1 VINYERRFEPP
12 IWGRHVDIGPELKV
26 ADLTAKET
34 RNDLLEAFKASIST
48 DMSASVYKSSPTRRE
63 PAFATIGRI
72 RPEISQGAVRISDD
86 LKTGPEIRWKTLIE
100 EVQLRRPESI
110 NFAGMLGELGIEHG
124 HQVFGGVIL

>member
-1 VINYERRFEPP
+1 MKGILTKNEFRQLGKTYARSRSTPSLRQLAPNPP
-12 IWGRHVDIGPELKV
+12 MRSPMPITPQK
-26 ADLTAKET
+26 
-34 RNDLLEAFKASIST
+34 
-48 DMSASVYKSSPTRRE
+48 SASVYKSSPARRK